1 MTPHRLPRGL
11 HYNLLIVTYFL
22 SQSIYIPLCTSS
34 HHSIAAMAKF
44 PEIEGGGSL
53 MLAWQIRNKIV
64 LMVGGG
70 EVSQVMPTSTPSP
83 DLIDT
88 QV

>member
-1 MTPHRLPRGL
+1 
-11 HYNLLIVTYFL
+11 
-22 SQSIYIPLCTSS
+22 
-34 HHSIAAMAKF
+34 MAKF

-70 EVSQVMPTSTPSP
+70 EVSQLMPASTPSP
-83 DLIDT
+83 DLVDT